1 MEVALSG
8 FLSSVCATKA
18 IKRSLLP
25 LYVDLEGNRFWDS
38 ACNLWKIRSSQNST
52 PVLSIYQSSW
62 DKELYDYRYQELLHS
77 LDLEEKA
84 RLLAT
89 SSQSASDWLHAVP
102 VPSLG
107 LKLDPMS
114 LKNFMWASPWL
125 QSMSFLSMY
134 LWHKS

>member
-18 IKRSLLP
+18 ITRSLLP
-25 LYVDLEGNRFWDS
+25 LYVDLESNRFWDS
-38 ACNLWKIRSSQNST
+38 ACNLWKIKSAQNSR
-52 PVLSIYQSSW
+52 PGLSIYQSSW

-77 LDLEEKA
+77 LDLEE
-84 RLLAT
+84 T

-107 LKLDPMS
+107 L
-114 LKNFMWASPWL
+114 N
-125 QSMSFLSMY
+125 
-134 LWHKS
+134 

>member
-25 LYVDLEGNRFWDS
+25 LYVDLESNRFWDS

-62 DKELYDYRYQELLHS
+62 NKELYDYRYQELLHS
-77 LDLEEKA
+77 LDLEEKD

-107 LKLDPMS
+107 LRLDPMS
-114 LKNFMWASPWL
+114 LKNFRWASPWL

-134 LWHKS
+134 LRHKS